1 MQETREFLSKTCNIS
16 MSKPSKT
23 DIRQNELFK
32 NRLSVQLNPDHP
44 LFTLSKEIQ
53 WSILEESFAPLFS
66 ATTGHPP
73 LPVRLVTGIL
83 MLQHMEGLSDEE
95 VVAKWVENPY
105 WQFFCGYDYLQWNF
119 PMHPTSLTHWRKR
132 LGVEGMEAIL
142 KETIKTALTTNTIEA
157 KDLQD
162 VIADTTVME
171 KAVAHPTDSRL
182 LNKAREKLV
191 LLAKTHDIPLR
202 QTYKRVGQ
210 QALWMAGRYGHA
222 GQFKRM
228 KKQIKKLKIY
238 LGRVVRDIG
247 RRIEDNENHQAIFK
261 DLLEKSQRLLTQ
273 TKDSKNKL
281 YSLHAPEVECIAKG
295 KAHKRYE
302 FGCKVGLAV
311 TLKQG
316 LALSSKAFHGNP
328 YDGHTLSQTLSQAH
342 QLTGVPIKHAMVDKG
357 YKGHGVT
364 DVKVYISGTRNLA
377 TSLKRALKR
386 RSAIEPHIGHMKQD
400 GKLGRNYLKG
410 ILGDQLNAL
419 LVAIG
424 HNLRLIRTHLWVLLS
439 LFFIYLKS
447 ILYSPQQKNEATS
460 S

>member
-1 MQETREFLSKTCNIS
+1 
-16 MSKPSKT
+16 MSKPSKI
-23 DIRQNELFK
+23 DIRQNEIFK

-44 LFTLSKEIQ
+44 LFTLSKKIR
-53 WSILEESFAPLFS
+53 WSVLEEAFEPLFS
-66 ATTGHPP
+66 STTGHPP

-83 MLQHMEGLSDEE
+83 MLQHMEGLSDED

-105 WQFFCGYDYLQWNF
+105 WQFFCGYDYLQWDF
-119 PMHPTSLTHWRKR
+119 PIHPTSLTHWRKR
-132 LGVEGMEAIL
+132 LGVEGIEKIL
-142 KETIKTALTTNTIEA
+142 QETITTGLSTNVIEK

-171 KAVAHPTDSRL
+171 KAIAHPTDSRL

-191 LLAKTHDIPLR
+191 LLAQTHGIILR
-202 QTYKRVGQ
+202 QTYKRVGK
-210 QALWMAGRYGHA
+210 QAFWMAGRYGHA

-228 KKQIKKLKIY
+228 KKQMKKLKIY
-238 LGRVVRDIG
+238 LGRVVRDID
-247 RRIEDNENHQAIFK
+247 RRIKDNDLHQKIFN
-261 DLLEKSQRLLTQ
+261 DLLEKSKRLLTQ
-273 TKDSKNKL
+273 TKESKNKL

-316 LALSSKAFHGNP
+316 FALSAQAFHGNP
-328 YDGHTLSQTLSQAH
+328 YDGHTLSQTLSQA
-342 QLTGVPIKHAMVDKG
+342 QRLTGVSIERAMVDKG
-357 YKGHGVT
+357 YKGHDVT
-364 DVKVYISGTRNLA
+364 DSKVYISGTRNLGL
-377 TSLKRALKR
+377 SLKRALRR
-386 RSAIEPHIGHMKQD
+386 RSSIEPHIGHMKQE

-424 HNLRLIRTHLWVLLS
+424 HNLRLIRAHLWDLFYLLLIYIKNIF
-439 LFFIYLKS
+439 LFNPTK
-447 ILYSPQQKNEATS
+447 KEAHS
-460 S
+460 F